1 MSLKVYNIVG
11 QVVATIVNNEHQSAG
26 IHTVT
31 VDLSHAA
38 SGIYFG
44 VLEQGTNRAIQK
56 LTLLK

>member
-1 MSLKVYNIVG
+1 MG
-11 QVVATIVNNEHQSAG
+11 QVVATIINNENWSAG

-38 SGIYFG
+38 SGVYIG